1 MSKVFDAEPKVGR
14 VALVG
19 AGPGDPSL
27 LTLRAAELLRVADV
41 VAHDELV
48 SEAILA
54 MVPARAELI
63 AVGRR
68 IGHGEVAHRLH
79 PEVRSRALRGL
90 RVVRLKAGD
99 PLIFGRGGEEAEEL
113 AEAGIPFEIVPGISA
128 ALGAAA
134 YSGVPLTHRD
144 HSAQVVIASGHL
156 ANGGL
161 PPPAILGGRTL
172 VLYMSAHELAANLA
186 SVMANGWPPSTP
198 AALIASATTCEE
210 RVVTGTLGTL
220 AEIAAGVGVPRPRQ
234 PALVLIGDVVEVRGK
249 TDWRRNLPLRGRSII
264 VARTRIGGS
273 EIARTL
279 RDLGALVVELPH
291 VERRREGFGHG
302 EPDLPVCLS
311 PARWPSRCDAVVL
324 PASFAALSL
333 YELAPESLRRVP
345 AVAVG
350 PRTAKQ
356 AIRSGALDVRTP
368 ARSGIDAVVETVVAL
383 FAPPA
388 AIGSDARPAP
398 TEEVAQ

>member
-1 MSKVFDAEPKVGR
+1 VSNVLDAKPKVGH

-54 MVPARAELI
+54 MVPARAELL

-68 IGHGEVAHRLH
+68 IGQGEVTHRLH
-79 PEVRSRALRGL
+79 PEVKARALRGL

-134 YSGVPLTHRD
+134 YAGVPLTHRN
-144 HSAQVVIASGHL
+144 HSAQVVIASGHR
-156 ANGGL
+156 ADGGL

-172 VLYMSAHELAANLA
+172 VLYMSTHELATNLA
-186 SVMANGWPPSTP
+186 AVIANGWPPSTP
-198 AALIASATTCEE
+198 AAMVASATTYEE
-210 RVVTGTLGTL
+210 RVVTGTLATL
-220 AEIAAGVGVPRPRQ
+220 AEIAAGLGIPRPRQ

-249 TDWRRNLPLRGRSII
+249 IDWRRHLPLRGRSVI
-264 VARTRIGGS
+264 VARTRPGGS
-273 EIARTL
+273 ELARKL
-279 RDLGALVVELPH
+279 RDLGAIVMELPH
-291 VERRREGFGHG
+291 VERRKEGFGHG
-302 EPDLPVCLS
+302 QPDVPVCLS

-345 AVAVG
+345 AIAIG
-350 PRTAKQ
+350 PRTAEQ
-356 AIRSGALDVRTP
+356 AIRSGALDVRTA
-368 ARSGIDAVVETVVAL
+368 ARSDMDAVVEAVVAL
-383 FAPPA
+383 FAPSA
-388 AIGSDARPAP
+388 TVDSDVRPA
-398 TEEVAQ
+398 TTAEAAQ